1 MVIFR
6 FPLKAGRC
14 VTNLGQPAD
23 SLAHHK
29 GFTPMSAST
38 PTVLFRSALVAAASL
53 SLAGCGINSVPTAEE
68 EAKARW
74 ADVESAY
81 QRRAD
86 LVPNLVETAKAAAAS
101 ETQILTNVTQARAA
115 ATGIT
120 VKTEDL
126 SNPETFEK
134 FQNAQNQLTQAL
146 GQLRTVV
153 ENYPQLQSQGR
164 FSDLM
169 AQLEG
174 TENRI
179 NVARTRYNEA
189 VQAYNTTIRTFPDAI
204 GAKVIYGA
212 KPMVGF
218 KADPAAATAP
228 KVNFDM
234 GGASASPA
242 AKQ

>member
-1 MVIFR
+1 MTAAIVRR
-6 FPLKAGRC
+6 FGR
-14 VTNLGQPAD
+14 
-23 SLAHHK
+23 
-29 GFTPMSAST
+29 F
-38 PTVLFRSALVAAASL
+38 ALVAAAAAA
-53 SLAGCGINSVPTAEE
+53 LAGCGINSVPTSEE
-68 EAKARW
+68 NAKAKW

-101 ETQILTNVTQARAA
+101 ETTILTNVTNARAA
-115 ATGIT
+115 ATSIN
-120 VKTEDL
+120 VRTEDL
-126 SNPETFEK
+126 SDPATFEK

-153 ENYPQLQSQGR
+153 ENYPQLQSQAR
-164 FSDLM
+164 FADLM

-189 VQAYNTTIRTFPDAI
+189 VQEYNTTIRTFPDAI

-212 KPMVGF
+212 KPMVPF
-218 KADPAAATAP
+218 KADPGASEAP
-228 KVNFDM
+228 KVNF
-234 GGASASPA
+234 GNGPA
-242 AKQ
+242 APAAGANDNGATAPASSAAAN